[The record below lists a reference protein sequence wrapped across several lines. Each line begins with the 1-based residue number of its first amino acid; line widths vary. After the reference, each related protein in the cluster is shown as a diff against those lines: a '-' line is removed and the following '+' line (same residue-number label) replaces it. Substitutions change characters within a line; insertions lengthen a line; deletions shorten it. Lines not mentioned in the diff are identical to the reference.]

1 MVYLRSA
8 LFQVIFYVAFIVQMI
23 VFTPF
28 YFLLPRKAAY
38 GIAKFWCRG
47 NLFMADKLAG
57 VSYEIQ
63 GLENLPKGGFIISA
77 KHQSFWDTFA
87 MVPALVDP
95 VFILKRELI
104 WIPLF
109 GWYLAKQRMIAIDRS
124 AKARAIPKM
133 IAEAKQAMAES
144 RQLII
149 YPEGTRKVPG
159 DVPDFKYG
167 IAKLYTDLNVPVVPV
182 VQHAGLFWPRKSFL
196 RRAGHI
202 VIRILPPIEPGMGAR
217 DFFQHLIDYTERE
230 SDRLLVETVAANPQV
245 PLPEIT
251 RKRLRELQ
259 AAQPSS

>member
-8 LFQVIFYVAFIVQMI
+8 LFQVTFYLAFIVQMI
-23 VFTPF
+23 IFTPF
-28 YFLLPRKAAY
+28 YFLLPRKIAY
-38 GIAKFWCRG
+38 HIAKFWCRG
-47 NLFMADKLAG
+47 NLFMADKIAG
-57 VSYEIQ
+57 ISYEIQ
-63 GLENLPKGGFIISA
+63 GLENLPKGGCIISA

-87 MVPALVDP
+87 IVPTFDDP

-133 IAEAKQAMAES
+133 IEQANEAMAES

-159 DVPDFKYG
+159 DKPDYKYG

-182 VQHAGLFWPRKSFL
+182 IQHAGLFWPRKSFL

-202 VIRILPPIEPGMGAR
+202 VIRILPPIQPGMNAR
-217 DFFQHLIDYTERE
+217 EFFLHLADYTERE

-245 PLPEIT
+245 PLTEIT
-251 RKRLRELQ
+251 KKRLAELKGP
-259 AAQPSS
+259 QPSA

>member
-1 MVYLRSA
+1 MVYLRST
-8 LFQVIFYVAFIVQMI
+8 LFQVIFYLAFIVQMI

-28 YFLLPRKAAY
+28 YFLLPRKTAL

-47 NLFMADKLAG
+47 NLFMADKIAG
-57 VSYEIQ
+57 ISYELQ
-63 GLENLPKGGFIISA
+63 GLENLPKGGFIIAA

-87 MVPALVDP
+87 LVPALADP

-109 GWYLAKQRMIAIDRS
+109 GWYLAKQRMIAIDRA

-133 IAEAKQAMAES
+133 IEQAKQAMAES

-159 DVPDFKYG
+159 DAPDYKYG
-167 IAKLYTDLNVPVVPV
+167 IAKLYADLNVPVVPV
-182 VQHAGLFWPRKSFL
+182 VQQAGLFWPRKSVL
-196 RRAGHI
+196 RHPGHI
-202 VIRILPPIEPGMGAR
+202 VIRFLPPIEPGMDSR
-217 DFFQHLIDYTERE
+217 KFFLHLAGYTERE
-230 SDRLLVETVAANPQV
+230 SDRLLVETVAANPQA

-251 RKRLRELQ
+251 RKRLAELR
-259 AAQPSS
+259 AAQPGS